1 VFWIADQFLKKKMNV
16 ELLTLLSILLLVLQ
30 KDIIIMILLSSLKVL
45 ELNLALVRMPLQL
58 LMILFTSC
66 WFPLISQSFCLRPF
80 RFWQNLVPRYIRAS
94 LCLTCLSLF
103 TDISTCERSFKRVYE
118 CRLWHIYKMFLA
130 YSICFILC
138 DSIWKRLIA
147 YMNLV

>member
-30 KDIIIMILLSSLKVL
+30 RDIIIMILLSSLKVL
-45 ELNLALVRMPLQL
+45 ELNLALVRMPLPL

-80 RFWQNLVPRYIRAS
+80 QFWQNLVLRYIRAS
-94 LCLTCLSLF
+94 LWLTCLSLF